1 MKTPYLLYDVFTDT
15 PFGGNPLA
23 IFIHGADVAP
33 EQMQAI
39 AREMNLSETVF
50 LLSPETDTAPLN
62 NIAAHLRIFMPK
74 GELPFAGHPTI
85 GSIAALADNGL
96 VPDDGRDFH
105 LTCEAGE
112 ITCSFDNDNRI
123 AKAIAPV
130 LPYPVGTA
138 PQLAEIAKTTGLTD
152 QDFVKPTNN
161 NLWSSGPVFAFAE
174 VKTTDLLHAIDIDAA
189 RFTPTGCGRMVD
201 AHLIVF
207 CLTDFDDN
215 IIHMRSFAP
224 IEGIM
229 EDPATGSAAVALSGL
244 LYAKGLLPNGHKR
257 ITIHQ
262 GMKMGRPSQ
271 ITLSTMIENNNLTEV
286 SIAGSAVRMAEGN
299 FLLPDNKS
307 T

>member
-1 MKTPYLLYDVFTDT
+1 MAMKTPYLLYDVFTDT

-23 IFIHGADVAP
+23 IFTHGDNVAP
-33 EQMQAI
+33 EKMQAI

-50 LLSPETDTAPLN
+50 LLPLTSDD
-62 NIAAHLRIFMPK
+62 AMAHLRIFTPK

-138 PQLAEIAKTTGLTD
+138 PQLAEIAKATGLTD

-189 RFTPTGCGRMVD
+189 RFTPTGCSRMVD

-207 CLTDFDDN
+207 CLTDFDDG

-224 IEGIM
+224 VEGIM

-244 LYAKGLLPNGHKR
+244 LHAKGLLPDGDKK
-257 ITIHQ
+257 ISISQ
-262 GMKMGRPSQ
+262 GKKMGRPSQ
-271 ITLSTMIENNNLTEV
+271 IILETTIEKGTLGQV
-286 SIAGSAVRMAEGN
+286 SISGSAVRMAEGN
-299 FLLPDNKS
+299 FLLP
-307 T
+307 